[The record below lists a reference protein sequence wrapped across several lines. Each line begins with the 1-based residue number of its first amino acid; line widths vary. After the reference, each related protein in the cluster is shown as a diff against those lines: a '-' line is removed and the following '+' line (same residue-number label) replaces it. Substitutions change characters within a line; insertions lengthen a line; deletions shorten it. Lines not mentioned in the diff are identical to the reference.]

1 MLQKVLTPDLAG
13 AAGRKLFEQ
22 SHIAL
27 AGLVPVAA
35 LAGDGSTLTMVADL
49 ALGVVMP
56 IHSHISVN
64 GVISDYVPKAYMGA
78 SRWATLGLSV
88 VAFIG
93 LTNLNLQGPG
103 ITSTVKS
110 LWKGPQQQPQQPEST

>member
-1 MLQKVLTPDLAG
+1 MVDVLIYLEGILHVFPLIDTILSLLEASDRVLLFML
-13 AAGRKLFEQ
+13 
-22 SHIAL
+22 
-27 AGLVPVAA
+27 
-35 LAGDGSTLTMVADL
+35 
-49 ALGVVMP
+49 
-56 IHSHISVN
+56 
-64 GVISDYVPKAYMGA
+64 GA

-110 LWKGPQQQPQQPEST
+110 LWKGPQQKQQPEST